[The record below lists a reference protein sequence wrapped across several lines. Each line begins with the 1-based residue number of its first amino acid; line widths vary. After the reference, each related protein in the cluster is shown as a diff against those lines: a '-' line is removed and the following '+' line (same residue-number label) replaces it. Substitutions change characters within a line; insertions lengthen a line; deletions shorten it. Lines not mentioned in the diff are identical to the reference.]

1 MLKFLKCAKE
11 LGFDVGRVNKKI
23 DHWQVF
29 VHTLKVVAD
38 WHRGLMS
45 KGNTDRN
52 TVARKRDRIEREA
65 DQMAQLVYAL
75 STGSLQSVRR
85 RNLARR
91 VGV

>member
-1 MLKFLKCAKE
+1 
-11 LGFDVGRVNKKI
+11 
-23 DHWQVF
+23 
-29 VHTLKVVAD
+29 
-38 WHRGLMS
+38 MS

-52 TVARKRDRIEREA
+52 TVARKRDSIEREA